1 MNRTNLAGWRSF
13 LIAVCGLLFFFPLY
27 WITISAARPEV
38 DIFRYIS
45 TLSTW
50 TFFPRHVT
58 FQNIVELWTSSFR
71 RAIFNS
77 LLVSF
82 LTVIGGLA
90 VCAPAAFAL
99 AVIKFRGRKIVFGL
113 MIVSFLIP
121 FDAIALPLYYVMRD
135 LGFQD
140 TYIGLVLPGIG
151 NGLAV
156 FLLRQFFMS
165 IPRELSEAAKVD
177 GLGWIQIFWRIYL
190 PLSLPA
196 LVSAGLILF
205 IFQWQAYLWPL
216 LIAPSTDF
224 KLAAVAITQYSTTV
238 GTNFGLT
245 FAGALFISLIP
256 MILLIISQR
265 YYVSSVAATGGK
277 E

>member
-1 MNRTNLAGWRSF
+1 MNPRILLGWKPL
-13 LIAVCGLLFFFPLY
+13 LIAACGLLFFLPLY
-27 WITISAARPEV
+27 WISISAARPEA

-45 TLSTW
+45 SLSTW
-50 TFFPRHVT
+50 TFVPNHVT
-58 FQNIVELWTSSFR
+58 CHNILELWTGSFR
-71 RAIFNS
+71 GAILNS
-77 LLVSF
+77 LLVSS

-99 AVIKFRGRKIVFGL
+99 AVIEFRGRKIVFGI
-113 MIVSFLIP
+113 MIISFLIP

-140 TYIGLVLPGIG
+140 TYTGLVLPGIG

-156 FLLRQFFMS
+156 FLLRQFFMA

-177 GLGWIQIFWRIYL
+177 GLGWFQIFWRIYM

-196 LVSAGLILF
+196 LFSAALILF

-216 LIAPSTDF
+216 LIAPSTDY

-245 FAGALFISLIP
+245 FAGAFFISLIP
-256 MILLIISQR
+256 MILLIVSQR
-265 YYVSSVAATGGK
+265 YYVRSVAATGGK